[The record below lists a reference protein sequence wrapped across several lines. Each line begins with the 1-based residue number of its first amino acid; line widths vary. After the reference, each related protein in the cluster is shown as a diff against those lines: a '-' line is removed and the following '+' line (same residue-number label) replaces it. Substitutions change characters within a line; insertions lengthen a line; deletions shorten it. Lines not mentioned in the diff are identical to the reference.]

1 MAVYTPEY
9 VSDCRDAI
17 EQNIRCSCLYILY
30 FVIEQ
35 RVKMVHRLDGEMAMV
50 FIYSA

>member
-9 VSDCRDAI
+9 VPDCRDAT
-17 EQNIRCSCLYILY
+17 EQNMRCSCLYIEY

-35 RVKMVHRLDGEMAMV
+35 RVKMVHRLDGEMAML
-50 FIYSA
+50 FIYNS